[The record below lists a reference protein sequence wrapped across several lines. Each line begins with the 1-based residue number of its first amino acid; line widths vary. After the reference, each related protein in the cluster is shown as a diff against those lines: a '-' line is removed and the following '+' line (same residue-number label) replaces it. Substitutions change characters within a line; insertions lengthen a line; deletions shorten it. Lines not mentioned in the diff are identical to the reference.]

1 MRIFMLEHCICAFA
15 GPSSEV
21 LEAMLGMQVLDIER
35 EDARIDALQPAER
48 KL

>member
-1 MRIFMLEHCICAFA
+1 MRIFRLEHCICAFA

-21 LEAMLGMQVLDIER
+21 LDAMLGMQVLDIER
-35 EDARIDALQPAER
+35 GDARIDALQPVQR